1 MTVDEMRLTLLEHLG
16 ELRWR
21 LLRAAV
27 AVLAGTIAGSF
38 ITTPVIKLLVQ
49 PLGEGQIVALS
60 PTEAPLA
67 YFRVALFLGVLLALP
82 YVLYQLYAFVA
93 PGLRS
98 HERALLLVG
107 FPAVLLLFTLGAL
120 FTMTVLVPISMPL
133 LMAFLQDVVQPVYSL
148 ERYLAFVITLLLW
161 MGLLFQT
168 PLILYAA
175 TRVGLVTPAALRQAR
190 KMVIFLAALAAAIIT
205 PTTDPITMLLVT
217 GPFVLLY
224 EVGLLLARLA
234 ARQRR
239 SSSSRSKT
247 GPSTQA

>member
-1 MTVDEMRLTLLEHLG
+1 MDELHLTLLEHLG

-38 ITTPVIKLLVQ
+38 ITTPVIKMLVQ
-49 PLGEGQIVALS
+49 PLGEGQIVTLS

-120 FTMTVLVPISMPL
+120 FTMTVLVPISLPL

-148 ERYLAFVITLLLW
+148 ERYLAFVTTLILW

-168 PLILYAA
+168 PLVLYAA
-175 TRVGLVTPAALRQAR
+175 ARLGLVKPDALRRAR

-217 GPFVLLY
+217 GPFVALY

-234 ARQRR
+234 ARQRAAF
-239 SSSSRSKT
+239 S
-247 GPSTQA
+247 A

>member
-1 MTVDEMRLTLLEHLG
+1 MDELHLTLLEHLG

-38 ITTPVIKLLVQ
+38 ITTPVIKMLVQ
-49 PLGEGQIVALS
+49 PLGEGQIVTLS

-82 YVLYQLYAFVA
+82 YVLYQLYAFAA

-120 FTMTVLVPISMPL
+120 FTMTVLVPISLPL

-148 ERYLAFVITLLLW
+148 ERYLAFVTTLILW

-168 PLILYAA
+168 PLVLYAA
-175 TRVGLVTPAALRQAR
+175 ARLGLVKPDALRRAR

-217 GPFVLLY
+217 GPFVALY

-234 ARQRR
+234 ARQRAAF
-239 SSSSRSKT
+239 S
-247 GPSTQA
+247 A

>member
-1 MTVDEMRLTLLEHLG
+1 VDELHLTLLEHLG

-38 ITTPVIKLLVQ
+38 ITTPVIKMLVQ
-49 PLGEGQIVALS
+49 PLGEGQIVTLS

-120 FTMTVLVPISMPL
+120 FTMTVLVPISLPL

-148 ERYLAFVITLLLW
+148 ERYLAFVTTLILW

-168 PLILYAA
+168 PLVLYAA
-175 TRVGLVTPAALRQAR
+175 ARLGLVKPDALRRAR

-217 GPFVLLY
+217 GPFVALY

-234 ARQRR
+234 ARQRAAF
-239 SSSSRSKT
+239 S
-247 GPSTQA
+247 A

>member
-1 MTVDEMRLTLLEHLG
+1 MAEVQLTLLEHLG
-16 ELRWR
+16 ELRSR
-21 LLRAAV
+21 LLRVAV
-27 AVLAGTIAGSF
+27 AVLVGAIAGSF
-38 ITTPVIKLLVQ
+38 ITTPVIKVLVR
-49 PLGEGQIVALS
+49 PLGTGRIVALS

-67 YFRVALFLGVLLALP
+67 YFRVTLFLGLILALP

-93 PGLRS
+93 PGLHS
-98 HERALLLVG
+98 HERSLLLVG

-120 FTMTVLVPISMPL
+120 FTMTVLVPISLPL

-148 ERYLAFVITLLLW
+148 ERYLAFVTTLLLW

-168 PLILYAA
+168 PLVLYAA
-175 TRVGLVTPAALRQAR
+175 ARLGLVTPDALRRAR
-190 KMVIFLAALAAAIIT
+190 KMVIFLAALAAALIT

-217 GPFVLLY
+217 APFVALY

-234 ARQRR
+234 ARQR
-239 SSSSRSKT
+239 SSSSNRSKT

>member
-1 MTVDEMRLTLLEHLG
+1 MDELHLTLLEHLG

-38 ITTPVIKLLVQ
+38 ITTPVIKMLVQ
-49 PLGEGQIVALS
+49 PLGEGQIVTLS

-82 YVLYQLYAFVA
+82 YVLYQLYAFAA

-120 FTMTVLVPISMPL
+120 FTMTVLVPISLPL
-133 LMAFLQDVVQPVYSL
+133 LMAFLQDVVQPAYSL
-148 ERYLAFVITLLLW
+148 ERYLAFVTTLLLW

-168 PLILYAA
+168 PLVLYAA
-175 TRVGLVTPAALRQAR
+175 ARLGLVKPDALRRAR

-217 GPFVLLY
+217 GPFVALY

-234 ARQRR
+234 ARQRAAF
-239 SSSSRSKT
+239 S
-247 GPSTQA
+247 A

>member
-1 MTVDEMRLTLLEHLG
+1 VDELHLTLLEHLG

-38 ITTPVIKLLVQ
+38 ITTPVIKMLVQ
-49 PLGEGQIVALS
+49 PLGEGQIVTLS

-82 YVLYQLYAFVA
+82 YVLYQLYAFAA

-120 FTMTVLVPISMPL
+120 FTMTVLVPISLPL

-148 ERYLAFVITLLLW
+148 ERYLAFVTTLLLW

-168 PLILYAA
+168 PLVLYAA
-175 TRVGLVTPAALRQAR
+175 ARLGLVKPDALRRAR

-217 GPFVLLY
+217 GPFVALY

-234 ARQRR
+234 ARQRAAF
-239 SSSSRSKT
+239 S
-247 GPSTQA
+247 A

>member
-1 MTVDEMRLTLLEHLG
+1 MQPRRRKIIVDELHLTLLEHLG

-38 ITTPVIKLLVQ
+38 ITTPVIKMLVQ
-49 PLGEGQIVALS
+49 PLGEGQIVTLS

-82 YVLYQLYAFVA
+82 YVLYQLYAFAA

-120 FTMTVLVPISMPL
+120 FTMTVLVPISLPL

-148 ERYLAFVITLLLW
+148 ERYLAFVTTLLLW

-168 PLILYAA
+168 PLVLYAA
-175 TRVGLVTPAALRQAR
+175 ARLGLVKPDALRRAR

-217 GPFVLLY
+217 GPFVALY

-234 ARQRR
+234 ARQRAAF
-239 SSSSRSKT
+239 S
-247 GPSTQA
+247 A